1 MTKDQ
6 EYNQKG
12 LHVIAVLGV
21 VLILLAISFIFV
33 VRKFAVMKLVEE
45 APIKKQ
51 IVFEDGI
58 FADVSVG
65 GVIVSAEIAKSN
77 DKKAEGLSN
86 RKNLEKGKGMLFV
99 FSSAGLYPFWNKDT
113 FIPLDVLWIENNE
126 VVYIG
131 ELPAF
136 SGGETAVAAS
146 DRKANFVLEVNAGF
160 VKEYN
165 IKIGDPFT
173 INK

>member
-12 LHVIAVLGV
+12 SHIIVVLGII
-21 VLILLAISFIFV
+21 LILLAASFAFV
-33 VRKFAVMKLVEE
+33 VRKFAVTKLIEE

-51 IVFEDGI
+51 IAFEDGI
-58 FADVSVG
+58 FTNVSVG

-86 RKNLEKGKGMLFV
+86 RKNLEEGKGMLFV
-99 FSSAGLYPFWNKDT
+99 FSSSGLYPFWNKDT
-113 FIPLDVLWIENNE
+113 FIPLDILWIENDK

-146 DRKANFVLEVNAGF
+146 DKKANFVLEVNAGF
-160 VKEYN
+160 VKKHN
-165 IKIGDPFT
+165 IKIGDPF
-173 INK
+173 IIDK